1 MEKSGNHFF
10 KLLKSGRGLEN
21 SFSANLRCLNFEMFG
36 KAHPPDPPKI
46 LGSLVT
52 IQAGSA
58 EKSWKSSVILLK
70 NFCIHPVIYMLFT
83 YISCVHIKGFTV
95 MNYSHC

>member
-1 MEKSGNHFF
+1 MEKSGNNFL
-10 KLLKSGRGLEN
+10 KLLKSGRGQGN

-36 KAHPPDPPKI
+36 KAHPRPPKI

-58 EKSWKSSVILLK
+58 EKSSKSSVILLK
-70 NFCIHPVIYMLFT
+70 NFCIHPVIY
-83 YISCVHIKGFTV
+83 ICC
-95 MNYSHC
+95 SHTSPVCI